1 MVFRNSPIVSALVAG
16 GMLCFVMYAVVT
28 LAYDTGRRA
37 LGAEISYVCAP

>member
-1 MVFRNSPIVSALVAG
+1 MFRDSPLLAVFVCG
-16 GMLCFVMYAVVT
+16 FTLCFVAYSAIT